1 MAGQI
6 KKGAIISYFSLF
18 IYIIIGLCYTPWV
31 IRSIGQ
37 EEYGLYS
44 LALSIIS
51 LFVFDFGLSSSVSRF
66 LSKFLAEGDHNKVSQ
81 FMGITVKLYILADF
95 IVLAILSII
104 FILIPFIYKGLT
116 FEEIEKFKFV
126 FVISSVF
133 SVLSFPFIPLNGIL
147 TAYEKFVPLKMCD
160 LLNKILIVVLMS
172 GCLLSGM
179 GLYALVLVN
188 ACAGLLTI
196 GVKLYIVKTKTDISI
211 NWFFWD
217 SNTLKAI
224 LSFSFWVLIMSI
236 CQRLVMNI
244 CPSILGMLANT
255 KAIAIFSVSIAI
267 EGMFFS
273 FANAING
280 LFLPRVSQM
289 IAQGNEG
296 QIQNL
301 MVRVGRIQLFIIG
314 LLFIG
319 FIAVGQSFVSVW
331 LGPEYSSVYV
341 CVLLLIF
348 PSFIHLPEEIAS
360 TAIVA
365 KNEVKNQAYVSI
377 LKGVCN
383 IILAFPLVYYWG
395 VYGISFSI
403 FVSYSVYVI
412 CMNILYKKK
421 LGIDVKY
428 FFKETF
434 YKMGPFFIFEI
445 FFLLGLFA
453 IIDISSGWYGVVLK
467 TLITLF
473 SYLVIVG
480 LGALNSEERKLALS
494 ILKK

>member
-1 MAGQI
+1 MVGQI
-6 KKGAIISYFSLF
+6 KRGAIISYLSLF
-18 IYIIIGLCYTPWV
+18 VYIIIGLCYTPWV

-44 LALSIIS
+44 LALSIIA

-66 LSKFLAEGDHNKVSQ
+66 LSKFLAEQNHEKISQ
-81 FMGITVKLYILADF
+81 FMGITVKLYLLADL
-95 IVLAILSII
+95 IVLVVLSII

-116 FEEIEKFKFV
+116 PEEIEKFKFV
-126 FVISSVF
+126 FVISSIF

-172 GCLLSGM
+172 ACLLSGM

-188 ACAGLLTI
+188 ACAGLFTI
-196 GVKLYIVKTKTDISI
+196 GIKLYIVKTQTNISI

-217 SNTLKAI
+217 SNDLKAI

-280 LFLPRVSQM
+280 LFLPRVSRM
-289 IAQGNEG
+289 IAQGDEE

-319 FIAVGQSFVSVW
+319 FVAVGQSFISVW
-331 LGPEYSSVYV
+331 LGPEYKSVYI

-348 PSFIHLPEEIAS
+348 PSFIHLPQEIAS

-377 LKGVCN
+377 LKGISNVV
-383 IILAFPLVYYWG
+383 LAFPLVYYWG

-403 FVSYSVYVI
+403 FISYTIYVI

-428 FFKETF
+428 FFQQTF
-434 YKMGPFFIFEI
+434 LKMGIFLLVEMLC
-445 FFLLGLFA
+445 LLGLFT
-453 IIDISSGWYGVVLK
+453 IIDLPGWYGVVLK
-467 TLITLF
+467 TLITIF
-473 SYLVIVG
+473 SYLFIVG
-480 LGALNSEERKLALS
+480 LGALNPEERKLALS